1 MQECSLHPYSSQN
14 RSVLKGCTDLPL
26 QSDVNLNVGSTE
38 GLVVEELSLLNE
50 REVEKS
56 QK

>member
-1 MQECSLHPYSSQN
+1 MHPYSSQN